1 MIDMRSD
8 DEIKVDI
15 EQEFKSLPDLDTE
28 DIAVGVRGGIVTLAG
43 YVPSYA
49 DKYEA
54 ERTVKRVAGVGGIAN
69 DLVVRLPKIDER
81 PDPDIARDAVSAI
94 QSQLSSAESV
104 KVVVRDGHVILEGLV
119 PRHSQRQ
126 VAEDVVR
133 KIKGVKGVHNEIQL
147 KPEAEPDAIK
157 EMIVDAF
164 RRDAELDAS
173 SISVE
178 EHDGE
183 VVLRGRVRSW
193 SEREKAE
200 RVAWTAPGVT
210 NVIDNI
216 AVAA

>member
-1 MIDMRSD
+1 MRSD
-8 DEIKVDI
+8 DEIKREI
-15 EQEFKSLPDLDTE
+15 EQELTSHPDLDSE
-28 DIAVGVRGGIVTLAG
+28 DIAVAVRGGVVTLAG
-43 YVPSYA
+43 YVRSYA

-54 ERTVKRVAGVGGIAN
+54 ERTVKCVTGVGGIAD
-69 DLVVRLPKIDER
+69 DLMVRLPKIDER
-81 PDPDIARDAVSAI
+81 PDPDIAHDAVDAI
-94 QSQLSSAESV
+94 QTELSASAEGI
-104 KVVVRDGHVILEGLV
+104 KVVVKDGHVTLEGLV

-133 KIKGVKGVHNEIQL
+133 KIKGVKDVHNRIQL
-147 KPEAEPDAIK
+147 KPEAKPDAIK
-157 EMIVDAF
+157 EKIVDAF

-173 SISVE
+173 SITVE

-193 SEREKAE
+193 SEREEAE

-210 NVIDNI
+210 NVVDNI